1 MASPCQWTHL
11 RHLRPLS
18 SFEAFL
24 LKSRL
29 HQNDGGNQALYLTWI
44 PNSVIYCHY
53 FDARGSQMT
62 CLTSLAVYKAPE

>member
-1 MASPCQWTHL
+1 MASPCQRTHL
-11 RHLRPLS
+11 KHLRPLS

-44 PNSVIYCHY
+44 PNSVIYYHH
-53 FDARGSQMT
+53 FDARGSQIR
-62 CLTSLAVYKAPE
+62 CLTILAV